1 MRPRRSEGLEIPNF
15 FGLEF
20 FKKLIAVTVVFGF
33 RSEVFGF
40 RFGLSFRFFGFLC
53 GSGELR
59 RLHQLW
65 RLRQLRSSF
74 FFFVDFLVP
83 SAHLVVEINFLFCV
97 SSASVAKRDANLAVA
112 KVRVVVGVILLCRVA
127 GGVFASLTEKL
138 FFFL

>member
-1 MRPRRSEGLEIPNF
+1 MRPRRSEGLETPNF

-40 RFGLSFRFFGFLC
+40 RFGLSFRIFGFLC

-83 SAHLVVEINFLFCV
+83 SAHLVVEINFCFAYLRRASQSAMRISLSLRFGLLLV
-97 SSASVAKRDANLAVA
+97 SSYYAV
-112 KVRVVVGVILLCRVA
+112 
-127 GGVFASLTEKL
+127 
-138 FFFL
+138 